1 MPYVR
6 LKGAPVRRVVW
17 CQLDAI
23 SGDDGIN
30 RHRWWVCGVMVD
42 LRGDGGSRSG
52 GGFQEDL
59 KREWNVGLRKI
70 LVMHVPPFRCN
81 TPRFLISGHV
91 S

>member
-1 MPYVR
+1 M
-6 LKGAPVRRVVW
+6 
-17 CQLDAI
+17 
-23 SGDDGIN
+23 
-30 RHRWWVCGVMVD
+30 MVD